1 MSARYRDKLL
11 VGREVKGQYF
21 VLKKEEV
28 HVFRASLQIPP
39 GKRELFQAVL
49 SRDELLRAAR
59 FHFPKDRDHFVAAR
73 GLLRT
78 LLGQYTGANPRMLR
92 VGYGPHGKPFLETGS
107 GTGSL
112 KFNISH
118 SHGLCLL
125 AFSLGREVGIDVEYL
140 RPSQSDDEDIVMRF
154 FAPAEAAALGA
165 LPPDLRQKEFFTFW
179 SRKEAYLK
187 ARGFGAA
194 MELRSFD
201 VSGRPDERTG
211 RIDIKGDEKASR
223 WSLTD
228 LDPGPRYAAAL
239 AAEGHDWQLTYR
251 ECED

>member
-1 MSARYRDKLL
+1 M
-11 VGREVKGQYF
+11 KGPDF
-21 VLKKEEV
+21 VLEKKEV
-28 HVFRASLQIPP
+28 QVFRASLQVSP
-39 GKRELFQAVL
+39 GKREMFQTVL
-49 SRDELLRAAR
+49 SGDELSRAAR
-59 FHFPKDRDHFVAAR
+59 FHFPKDRDHYVTAR
-73 GLLRT
+73 GLLRR
-78 LLGQYTGANPRMLR
+78 LLGRYTGADPRALR
-92 VGYGPHGKPFLETGS
+92 FFYGPHGKPFLDS
-107 GTGSL
+107 GPGTEPL

-125 AFSLGREVGIDVEYL
+125 AFSRGKEVGVDIEYI
-140 RPSQSDDEDIVMRF
+140 RPSRPEDEDIVMRF

-187 ARGFGAA
+187 ARGFGVA

-211 RIDIKGDEKASR
+211 MIGIKGDEESPL
-223 WSLTD
+223 WSLRD
-228 LDPGPRYAAAL
+228 LDAGPGYAAAL